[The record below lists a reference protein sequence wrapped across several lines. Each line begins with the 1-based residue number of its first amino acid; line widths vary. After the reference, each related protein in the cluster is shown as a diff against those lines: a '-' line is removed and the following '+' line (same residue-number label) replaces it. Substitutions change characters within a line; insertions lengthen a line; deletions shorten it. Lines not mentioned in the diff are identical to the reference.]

1 MDDEKGWIKIH
12 RSIFRNPWM
21 LRPNVLAVWMYI
33 LGRVNWRPTDVVFE
47 GKRIT
52 LQPGQGVFKL
62 RQIAADLRISR
73 GTLFRVIDVLKTETQ
88 IETQTS
94 PRNTLVTVV
103 NWKKYQL
110 VGTQNGTQV
119 GHKRDTSGTQAGH
132 LPIIKE
138 AEEGEEAKH
147 TREQTFFS
155 AEVNEA
161 ERYLTDHVSLLVAPE
176 KERLQAVISR
186 YGMDAFKYAVQI
198 MAQRGGMSIKY
209 LETILNDP
217 QTMAGAA
224 NDSNSGLTE
233 EDIYEILK

>member
-1 MDDEKGWIKIH
+1 MDEEKGWIKIH

-52 LQPGQGVFKL
+52 LQPGQGIFKL
-62 RQIAADLRISR
+62 REIAADLRISR

-103 NWKKYQL
+103 NWGKYQL
-110 VGTQNGTQV
+110 AGTQNGTQV

-138 AEEGEEAKH
+138 REEGEEGEE
-147 TREQTFFS
+147 TR
-155 AEVNEA
+155 A
-161 ERYLTDHVSLLVAPE
+161 
-176 KERLQAVISR
+176 R
-186 YGMDAFKYAVQI
+186 YGPHSNVFLTAKELQQLQEKFPDWQQKIDRLSVYMQSSGKKYADHF
-198 MAQRGGMSIKY
+198 S
-209 LETILNDP
+209 TICYWAD
-217 QTMAGAA
+217 Q
-224 NDSNSGLTE
+224 DSKSGKARRRLSK
-233 EDIYEILK
+233 EDIDDILS